1 MSTKFIKYNVIDT
14 SLDRFCTGG
23 YLIEILSVNDLKNI
37 HNNSNNN
44 NISSYINA
52 YRFIRG
58 ISNEINKSENRITL
72 HKSNNNP
79 INVFDLGFSITNMH
93 MNPNMNNNINPNIST
108 RHTFP
113 GAHGSSSALKRSN
126 PLITILHDT
135 LENNNNNGNT
145 KSDSTKTGGLAL
157 TMNYF
162 IKLISNSKIDEMR
175 EILEQDKQQNIYI
188 NMCDEDNDSLLHFS
202 VFANNYEITKLLL
215 KYSIDA
221 NKRDND
227 GQTALFRVVF
237 GDNDKIIGLLLEYGA
252 MIDII
257 DSDGNTALHIAVSTK
272 NYLMIKSL
280 LEYGAKTNIANKE
293 HLLPIDYAV
302 IKKDNIISVDQSII
316 DLFNKFAK

>member
-23 YLIEILSVNDLKNI
+23 YLIEILSMNDLKNI
-37 HNNSNNN
+37 HNNSDNN

-58 ISNEINKSENRITL
+58 INNEINKSENKITL

-79 INVFDLGFSITNMH
+79 INIH
-93 MNPNMNNNINPNIST
+93 MNPNINSNINT

-113 GAHGSSSALKRSN
+113 GARSPSAALKRSN
-126 PLITILHDT
+126 PLITILHET
-135 LENNNNNGNT
+135 LENNT
-145 KSDSTKTGGLAL
+145 KSESTKTNGLAL

-162 IKLISNSKIDEMR
+162 IKLISNSKVDEMR
-175 EILEQDKQQNIYI
+175 EILEQDKQHNIYI

-215 KYSIDA
+215 KYGIDA

-280 LEYGAKTNIANKE
+280 LEYGAKTNISNKE

-302 IKKDNIISVDQSII
+302 IKKDNVISVDQSII
-316 DLFNKFAK
+316 DLFNKFSK